1 MKLFYK
7 INLIQTSHAHLKNI
21 STLDLRKLLVNP
33 LLENLKIEIIYL
45 SSIFKFT

>member
-33 LLENLKIEIIYL
+33 LLENLKIEIIY
-45 SSIFKFT
+45 FKLNF